1 MLRAAGTLEKRGDS
15 VQLDASNLP
24 DLARGC
30 ALLGAGGGGDPG
42 VGLLMAE
49 YAVGE
54 HGPVEVVGLD
64 DLPAGAC
71 VMPCGCVG
79 SPAIADERLWG
90 GDEGRDL
97 VAVVESRGGGRVT
110 ALMCIDIAG
119 ANGVLPVTWAARVGL
134 PLVDADARGRAF
146 PRLEQQALHLAGI
159 AASPVV
165 LTDSRSTVVVTG
177 VDDARSDRLAQAVAS
192 GLGGVCAAA
201 LACIDAGQAA
211 TAAIRGSVSRS
222 VAVGRSAAAGVGALC
237 EALDAVILMAGT
249 VVDVDRGTEHGQTR
263 GSATVQD
270 ERDPARRLRLEFQT
284 ECLLA
289 LEDGA
294 VCASVPDVICVL
306 SAEAGDPVAIERARF
321 GDHVVVLAWP
331 GPEVWRSECGL
342 ALAGPGAF
350 GYDVDYVPLGH
361 GRP

>member
-1 MLRAAGTLEKRGDS
+1 VALERSGKRGGS

-30 ALLGAGGGGDPG
+30 ALLGAGGGGDPA

-49 YAVGE
+49 HAVEE

-64 DLPAGAC
+64 DLPAGAR
-71 VMPCGCVG
+71 VMPCGFVG
-79 SPAIADERLWG
+79 SPAISDERLWG

-97 VAVVESRGGGRVT
+97 VAITESRGGGRVT
-110 ALMCIDIAG
+110 ALMCVDIAG
-119 ANGVLPVTWAARVGL
+119 ANGVLPVTWAARMGM

-146 PRLEQQALHLAGI
+146 PRLQQQALHLAGI
-159 AASPVV
+159 AAGPVV

-177 VDDARSDRLAQAVAS
+177 VDDARSDRLVQGVAT

-201 LACIDAGQAA
+201 LACIDAGQAV
-211 TAAIRGSVSRS
+211 TAAIRGSLSRS
-222 VAVGRSAAAGVGALC
+222 VAVGRAAAAGVDALRDALGAVVL
-237 EALDAVILMAGT
+237 IAGT
-249 VVDVDRGTEHGQTR
+249 VVDVDREIEPGQTR

-270 ERDPARRLRLEFQT
+270 ERHPARRLRLEFQS
-284 ECLLA
+284 EYLLA

-321 GDHVVVLAWP
+321 GDHVVVIAWP
-331 GPEVWRSECGL
+331 GPEVWRSGAGL
-342 ALAGPGAF
+342 ALAGPAAF

-361 GRP
+361 AGP